1 MSEDYIRVLKESL
14 EKKVDLL
21 NKIVVRNEQQKQLF
35 ESDGTTPDE
44 LESNIEAKGRLVD
57 QIVALDDGFEQLFK
71 RVEQELSEHREEH
84 KDEIREMQELIR
96 KVTELSAKVESQ
108 EQRNRNLASSFFAG
122 KKKTVKHVSVG
133 TQAVSR
139 YYQNMMQ
146 FGGIKSSRF
155 METSE

>member
-14 EKKVDLL
+14 EKKVDIL
-21 NKIVVRNEQQKQLF
+21 NSIVVRNEQQKQLF
-35 ESDGTTPDE
+35 ESDTTTPDE

-71 RVEQELSEHREEH
+71 RVEKELSDHREEY
-84 KDEIREMQELIR
+84 KEEIRQMQDLIR
-96 KVTELSAKVESQ
+96 RVTELSAKVESQ

-122 KKKTVKHVSVG
+122 KKKTVKHVSKG

-139 YYQNMMQ
+139 YYQSMMR
-146 FGGIKSSRF
+146 FGGAANSRF
-155 METSE
+155 MDTSE